1 MAEVKW
7 IKLVTEFFDDEKI
20 KLIESMPEADMVLI
34 IWVKLLTLA
43 GKKNM
48 NGYIFLTENI
58 PYTDEMLA
66 TLFNRPTN
74 TIRLALETFKNFGM
88 ISCNGDGRI
97 QIINWDKH
105 QNTNGLDKIREDTK
119 KRVAKYRE
127 KQKQIIPPTTPLKEE
142 DIKNKIRVEEEEE
155 SNVTV
160 TLHKKPTSSKIK
172 FNLLTNKWEGIT
184 DEDIV
189 NWEKFNP
196 GCNVKIQLATMR
208 EWLMDDPTRIK
219 KVCRKWVIDW
229 IKRTFDDDRP
239 KKKNKPMSEEEIMK
253 IIGGK

>member
-1 MAEVKW
+1 MARPIKNTVDYFPHIVNHGKTIFILESKFGNDGYAFWFKLLELLGTSHDHVYNYSNPVDWEFLLAKTKVSEDKAHNIIKTLAEVGA
-7 IKLVTEFFDDEKI
+7 IDSELLEEN
-20 KLIESMPEADMVLI
+20 I
-34 IWVKLLTLA
+34 IWCENFVKGVEAVYKNRRQELP
-43 GKKNM
+43 KKPVITRRN
-48 NGYIFLTENI
+48 
-58 PYTDEMLA
+58 PTDA
-66 TLFNRPTN
+66 VVSTDDN
-74 TIRLALETFKNFGM
+74 TQTIVKET
-88 ISCNGDGRI
+88 I
-97 QIINWDKH
+97 
-105 QNTNGLDKIREDTK
+105 
-119 KRVAKYRE
+119 V
-127 KQKQIIPPTTPLKEE
+127 
-142 DIKNKIRVEEEEE
+142 NKTIVEEE
-155 SNVTV
+155 S
-160 TLHKKPTSSKIK
+160 KKPTSSKIK